1 MLIKECARIIQGLL
15 YVFGISIHNKITDEC
30 VHDFSCCYPEL
41 KSSFKKRHSYF
52 HKDVKR
58 IFRM

>member
-1 MLIKECARIIQGLL
+1 MLIKESARTIQGLL

-41 KSSFKKRHSYF
+41 KNSFKKRVNYF
-52 HKDVKR
+52 CKDMKR